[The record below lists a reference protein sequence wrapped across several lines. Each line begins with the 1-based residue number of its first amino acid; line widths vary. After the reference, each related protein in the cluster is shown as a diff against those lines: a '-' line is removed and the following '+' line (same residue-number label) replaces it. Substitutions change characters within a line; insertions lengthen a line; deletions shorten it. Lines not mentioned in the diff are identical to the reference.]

1 MKETKSI
8 EITPT
13 RVGRRENRSKRI
25 PTSASQSHRKT
36 VQTDLFFKTNEPIVP
51 IPTTQIRIPFT
62 TNEIRSRVQN
72 HGCHGMR

>member
-36 VQTDLFFKTNEPIVP
+36 VQTDLF
-51 IPTTQIRIPFT
+51 
-62 TNEIRSRVQN
+62 QN
-72 HGCHGMR
+72 

>member
-25 PTSASQSHRKT
+25 PTSASQSHRK
-36 VQTDLFFKTNEPIVP
+36 QFKQIFFKTNEPIVP